1 MNIEEKLHNDMPRRD
16 DGQEYHYATL
26 SGGLRVVMHHR
37 PGSVAE
43 HCGVAVRAGSRDEA
57 PEHYGLAHFVEHT
70 IFKGTLRRRA
80 WHILN
85 RMERVGGELNAYTTK
100 EETVVYTT
108 YPAGYMERA
117 IDLVADLVENSQF
130 PTSEIDKERQ
140 VVADEIDSYLDIPS
154 EGIFDDFD
162 ELAFAGTPLAH
173 PILGSRG
180 SIDRLTSDVCRRYLH
195 EYYRPDNM
203 VLFYSG
209 PEKPERVIR
218 VAERCFRHN
227 TSFAPHEAAK
237 ASPSPAP
244 ACPPPFDTVR
254 EIGSHQAHTIL
265 GTRIH
270 DMYSPD
276 RYAMAML
283 TNLLGGPGMNSLLNV
298 ALRERRGLV
307 YTVDA
312 STALMTDAGLFT
324 IYYGCDPE
332 DVERCRRIVTD
343 IIARQASEAITPR
356 RLEEARRQYIGQLTL
371 ASTNSEQR
379 ALNMARSTLLRGH
392 VIPSAEHLDR
402 IRAVTPEALRSAA
415 SALTTLSRLTLL

>member
-1 MNIEEKLHNDMPRRD
+1 MNIDE
-16 DGQEYHYATL
+16 QEYYYATL
-26 SGGLRVVMHHR
+26 SGGLRVVMHRR

-43 HCGVAVRAGSRDEA
+43 HCGVAVRAGSRDESSQ
-57 PEHYGLAHFVEHT
+57 HYGLAHFVEHT

-130 PTSEIDKERQ
+130 PTSEIDRERQ
-140 VVADEIDSYLDIPS
+140 VVADEIDSYLDIPA

-173 PILGSRG
+173 PILGSRE
-180 SIDRLTSDVCRRYLH
+180 SIDRLTSDVCREYLND
-195 EYYRPDNM
+195 YYRPDNM

-209 PEKPERVIR
+209 PEKPERVMKM
-218 VAERCFRHN
+218 AEKCFRRKM
-227 TSFAPHEAAK
+227 TGTPAITPGDAPL
-237 ASPSPAP
+237 PAELP
-244 ACPPPFDTVR
+244 QRFDVVR

-265 GTRIH
+265 GGRIH

-276 RYAMAML
+276 RYAMALL

-307 YTVDA
+307 YTVEA
-312 STALMTDAGLFT
+312 STALLTDAGLFT

-332 DVERCRRIVTD
+332 DVDRCRRIVTD

-371 ASTNSEQR
+371 ASTNTEQR

-392 VIPSAEHLDR
+392 VIPSAEHLER
-402 IRAVTPEALRSAA
+402 VRAVTPEALRSAA
-415 SALTTLSRLTLL
+415 ETLTTLSRLTLL

>member
-1 MNIEEKLHNDMPRRD
+1 MNMNTDK
-16 DGQEYHYATL
+16 QEYHYATL

-43 HCGVAVRAGSRDEA
+43 HCGVAVKAGSRDEA

-100 EETVVYTT
+100 EETVIYTT

-130 PTSEIDKERQ
+130 PTSEIDRERQ

-173 PILGSRG
+173 PILGSRE
-180 SIDRLTSDVCRRYLH
+180 SIDRLTSDVCRRYLQ
-195 EYYRPDNM
+195 EYYRSDNM

-218 VAERCFRHN
+218 IAEKSFRHKD
-227 TSFAPHEAAK
+227 TGISKPVAQTALTPER
-237 ASPSPAP
+237 PA
-244 ACPPPFDTVR
+244 PFDTVR

-265 GTRIH
+265 GARIH

-276 RYAMAML
+276 RYAMALL

-332 DVERCRRIVTD
+332 DVECCRRIVTD
-343 IIARQASEAITPR
+343 IINRQASEAITPR

-392 VIPSAEHLDR
+392 VIPSAEHLDH
-402 IRAVTPEALRSAA
+402 IRAVTPESLRSAA

>member
-1 MNIEEKLHNDMPRRD
+1 MNIDE
-16 DGQEYHYATL
+16 QEYYYATL
-26 SGGLRVVMHHR
+26 SCGLRVVIHHR

-43 HCGVAVRAGSRDEA
+43 HCGVAVKAGSRDET
-57 PEHYGLAHFVEHT
+57 PDHYGLAHFVEHT

-85 RMERVGGELNAYTTK
+85 RMERIGGELNAYTTK
-100 EETVVYTT
+100 EETVIYTT
-108 YPAGYMERA
+108 YPAGYVERA
-117 IDLVADLVENSQF
+117 IDLVSDLVENSRF
-130 PTSEIDKERQ
+130 PTVEIDRERQ

-154 EGIFDDFD
+154 EGIFDDYD
-162 ELAFAGTPLAH
+162 ELAFAGTSLAH
-173 PILGSRG
+173 PILGSRESLEG
-180 SIDRLTSDVCRRYLH
+180 LTSEVCRRYLA

-209 PEKPERVIR
+209 PEKPEKVTRT
-218 VAERCFRHN
+218 AERCFGQGPGGR
-227 TSFAPHEAAK
+227 AAHDTAGNATPK
-237 ASPSPAP
+237 PVAVN
-244 ACPPPFDTVR
+244 PPFDTVR

-276 RYAMAML
+276 RYATALL

-307 YTVDA
+307 YTVEA

-332 DVERCRRIVTD
+332 DTDRCRRIVTD
-343 IIARQASEAITPR
+343 TIHRLASDTITPR
-356 RLEEARRQYIGQLTL
+356 QLEDARRQYIGQLTL
-371 ASTNSEQR
+371 ASTNTEQQ

-392 VIPSAEHLDR
+392 VIPASEHLGH
-402 IRAVTPEALRSAA
+402 IRALTPSDMRDAA
-415 SALTTLSRLTLL
+415 ARIASLSRLTLL